1 MFWIGYNETL
11 IVVRLRQAQSDC
23 EYLKMM
29 DQEINKHRYN
39 GEDGF
44 TLVETVVSM
53 CLFLAVLIPL
63 LVAVGNFMLDSRPT
77 ILRHATALAESEMN
91 LVVLTQEF
99 TQKETATDNFVIERT
114 VETGARI
121 VKVHVTVATVKEPQ
135 KIIAGLDKS
144 IIVYK

>member
-1 MFWIGYNETL
+1 
-11 IVVRLRQAQSDC
+11 
-23 EYLKMM
+23 M